1 MKKYS
6 TAPLPF
12 QGQKRRFLRQI
23 EQMAIRQPENTLFVD
38 LFGGSGLVSH
48 AIKCTR
54 PDCRAIYNDFDH
66 YADRLAM
73 IPQTNEMLE
82 AMRRVL
88 VGVPRK
94 ERITGS
100 VREALVEEVRQ
111 WDEHGAVDW
120 LTLSSNL
127 LFTMNYVQNFEAFSK
142 ETLYN
147 RLRLTPYDAT
157 GYLEGVE
164 VVSMDYRRLFYMYR
178 HFKNAVFIL
187 DPPYLSTDCST
198 YQSDAYWRLSDYLD
212 VLKCLEGTRYVYFT
226 SSRSSLI
233 ELAAWMG
240 HNPMKGDP
248 FQGATSHEIHV
259 SGQALNYTDIM
270 LENTD

>member
-1 MKKYS
+1 
-6 TAPLPF
+6 
-12 QGQKRRFLRQI
+12 
-23 EQMAIRQPENTLFVD
+23 
-38 LFGGSGLVSH
+38 
-48 AIKCTR
+48 
-54 PDCRAIYNDFDH
+54 
-66 YADRLAM
+66 M
-73 IPQTNEMLE
+73 IPQTNGMLE
-82 AMRRVL
+82 ALRQAL

-127 LFTMNYVQNFEAFSK
+127 LFTMNYVQSFEAFSK

-164 VVSMDYRRLFYMYR
+164 VVSMDYKRLFYLYR

-226 SSRSSLI
+226 SSRSSLV

-259 SGQALNYTDIM
+259 GGQALNYTDIM
-270 LENTD
+270 LEKTD